1 MSPEKVCICQ
11 AVSCRKLQL
20 LTHVSTV
27 LCMSKACCVAHDEL
41 LQQLPSV
48 MGNVSSRCCLPLQV
62 NAEIVV
68 TFEGTTEFGNPFMA
82 RQSYLMDEIMWGHQF
97 NQIIYHPEPEDTR
110 YRIDFSRYRRL
121 AASACSKDCQP

>member
-1 MSPEKVCICQ
+1 
-11 AVSCRKLQL
+11 
-20 LTHVSTV
+20 
-27 LCMSKACCVAHDEL
+27 MSKACCVARDEL
-41 LQQLPSV
+41 LQQLSPL
-48 MGNVSSRCCLPLQV
+48 MGNIRPRCCLHLQV

-110 YRIDFSRYRRL
+110 YRIDFSRYHQLALSLIRL
-121 AASACSKDCQP
+121 SAIGGVVANCTS

>member
-1 MSPEKVCICQ
+1 
-11 AVSCRKLQL
+11 
-20 LTHVSTV
+20 
-27 LCMSKACCVAHDEL
+27 
-41 LQQLPSV
+41 
-48 MGNVSSRCCLPLQV
+48 MGNTSSRCCLHLQV

-110 YRIDFSRYRRL
+110 YRIDFSRYVCRSIPSTGSVTL
-121 AASACSKDCQP
+121 CSQNCQPYLVAATCTP